1 MAKIPTGRIV
11 LYVILAIIVIVVA
24 VWVIRTRQQ
33 EAKRGKRVVEVEDIP
48 RFVRNVTK
56 QIESEQRKLGGL
68 SGAEI
73 DQANQLLQEAR
84 QGLEEIQS
92 LTDQEEITQKR
103 DEIMEKIA
111 EARKLRK
118 KVERGQ

>member
-68 SGAEI
+68 SGGEI

-84 QGLEEIQS
+84 QGLEEIQT
-92 LTDQEEITQKR
+92 LTDQEEITRKR

-118 KVERGQ
+118 KVERGK